1 MGDPLF
7 ERRVLVR
14 NIHIDAKFLQ
24 RNIDASLLAQLRMK
38 YEGICVA
45 EGYVQRRSITIVEHS
60 LGRTNLIKGGLDY
73 TVKFQADVCMP
84 HPGQVFRVPVTLKS
98 KIGIHAEVTPIKAL
112 LPRDLHIGNTD
123 FEQVKDGEEIE
134 FEVVGARFQQ
144 GDDSIVVLGKMRT
157 IVSAAKAQLEALDG
171 GARKEE
177 MPMIAAGVGKQDNDA
192 VRKVTVDPA
201 ATMVSGGPVR
211 RRTLKLNANAKANE
225 PPAQGTAEGAA
236 GKA

>member
-38 YEGICVA
+38 YEGVCVA
-45 EGYVQRRSITIVEHS
+45 EGYVQRRSIAIVEHS

-144 GDDSIVVLGKMRT
+144 GDDSIVVLGKLRT
-157 IVSAAKAQLEALDG
+157 IVKAQRSVLEELDG
-171 GARKEE
+171 GGREA
-177 MPMIAAGVGKQDNDA
+177 MPMIAAGVGKPDDA

-201 ATMVSGGPVR
+201 ATKVGGEPAR
-211 RRTLKLNANAKANE
+211 KRTLKLSAGTKLNE
-225 PPAQGTAEGAA
+225 PPAQGAAQGAA

>member
-7 ERRVLVR
+7 ERRALVR
-14 NIHIDAKFLQ
+14 NIHIESKFLQ
-24 RNIDASLLAQLRMK
+24 RNIQASLLAQLRMK

-45 EGYVQRRSITIVEHS
+45 EGYVQSRSITIMEHS

-123 FEQVKDGEEIE
+123 FEQVKEKEDIE

-144 GDDSIVVLGKMRT
+144 GDDSIVVLGKLRS
-157 IVSAAKAQLEALDG
+157 IVAVAAEGAPAEEEAVGLG
-171 GARKEE
+171 
-177 MPMIAAGVGKQDNDA
+177 PQIAAPVPGAPDDVI
-192 VRKVTVDPA
+192 RKVTVDVA
-201 ATMVSGGPVR
+201 AAKPTAGTVPRKRQVR
-211 RRTLKLNANAKANE
+211 LNPGAILNE
-225 PPAQGTAEGAA
+225 PPTQGTIE

>member
-38 YEGICVA
+38 YEGVCVA

-84 HPGQVFRVPVTLKS
+84 HPGQVFRVPMTLKS
-98 KIGIHAEVTPIKAL
+98 KIGIHAEITPIKAL

-144 GDDSIVVLGKMRT
+144 GDDSIVVLGKLRT
-157 IVSAAKAQLEALDG
+157 IVKAAKSNLEELDG
-171 GARKEE
+171 GGREE
-177 MPMIAAGVGKQDNDA
+177 IPMIAAGVGKSDDGL
-192 VRKVTVDPA
+192 RKVTVDVA
-201 ATMVSGGPVR
+201 ATKTSGEPAR
-211 RRTLKLNANAKANE
+211 KKLRLKAGALPNE
-225 PPAQGTAEGAA
+225 PPA
-236 GKA
+236 

>member
-38 YEGICVA
+38 YEGVCVA

-73 TVKFQADVCMP
+73 TVKFQADMCMP

-98 KIGIHAEVTPIKAL
+98 KIGIHAEMTPVKAL

-144 GDDSIVVLGKMRT
+144 GDDSIVVLGKLRT
-157 IVSAAKAQLEALDG
+157 IVKVGKSSLEELDG
-171 GARKEE
+171 GGREE
-177 MPMIAAGVGKQDNDA
+177 MPMIAAGVGKKDDDV
-192 VRKVTVDPA
+192 VRKVTVDVGS
-201 ATMVSGGPVR
+201 TKVSGEPAR
-211 RRTLKLNANAKANE
+211 KKLRLNASAKANE
-225 PPAQGTAEGAA
+225 SPAQGTA
-236 GKA
+236 

>member
-38 YEGICVA
+38 YEGVCVA
-45 EGYVQRRSITIVEHS
+45 EGYIQRRSITIVEHS

-73 TVKFQADVCMP
+73 TAKFQADVCMP

-98 KIGIHAEVTPIKAL
+98 KIGIHAEVTPIKTL
-112 LPRDLHIGNTD
+112 LPRDIHIGNTD

-144 GDDSIVVLGKMRT
+144 GDDSIVVLGKLRT
-157 IVSAAKAQLEALDG
+157 IVAAAKGVEEADG
-171 GARKEE
+171 GGPDEA
-177 MPMIAAGVGKQDNDA
+177 PMIAAPVGKKDEDV
-192 VRKVTVDPA
+192 VRKVVVDVGSTKPTTA
-201 ATMVSGGPVR
+201 APVR
-211 RRTLKLNANAKANE
+211 KRQVRLNPGALLNE
-225 PPAQGTAEGAA
+225 PSAQGTAQGAT

>member
-38 YEGICVA
+38 YEGVCVA
-45 EGYVQRRSITIVEHS
+45 EGYVQRRSIAIVEHS

-84 HPGQVFRVPVTLKS
+84 HPGQAFQVPVTLKS

-123 FEQVKDGEEIE
+123 FEQVKDGEEIL

-157 IVSAAKAQLEALDG
+157 TVKRAQALLQELDG
-171 GARKEE
+171 GGREE
-177 MPMIAAGVGKQDNDA
+177 LPPMIAAEVGKQDDA
-192 VRKVTVDPA
+192 VRKVTVDVA
-201 ATMVSGGPVR
+201 ATKPEGAKAAR
-211 RRTLKLNANAKANE
+211 KTLKLSAGTKLNE
-225 PPAQGTAEGAA
+225 PPA
-236 GKA
+236 